1 MSPRTLV
8 SRLVLLVGLSTV
20 GCVHSAGTR
29 LEQDTKAARAERDP
43 NKLLDYAMSF
53 RETGDLTRAEQYL
66 NAALEAG
73 AEERKV
79 FPLLLGI
86 CVADKRYRSAINYT
100 EDYLRRHPRDQKLR
114 FVLAT
119 LYSALEDH
127 QHAKS
132 ELSRVIANDPG
143 QADAHYML
151 GVILRD
157 HFADFQGSDAHFRE
171 YLRLEPQGQHE
182 EEAQGSL
189 LSRIE

>member
-1 MSPRTLV
+1 MTSKTLL
-8 SRLVLLVGLSTV
+8 SLSLLVGLTTV
-20 GCVHSAGTR
+20 GCVHSAGAK
-29 LEQDTKAARAERDP
+29 LEQDTKMARSERDP
-43 NKLLDYAMSF
+43 SKLVEYAMSF

-66 NAALEAG
+66 NAAMEAG
-73 AEERKV
+73 EDERKV

-127 QHAKS
+127 QHAKA
-132 ELSRVIANDPG
+132 ELVRVIAGNPDL
-143 QADAHYML
+143 ADAHYML

-157 HFADFQGSDAHFRE
+157 NFADFQGSDAHFRE
-171 YLRLEPQGQHE
+171 YLRLDPKGSHE
-182 EEAQGSL
+182 EEAHGSL